1 MKVPALLLTDTNL
14 LLFTIKLHKMET
26 TEKPEQPRGGIHNY
40 FQGATIHNMVINGN
54 MNKNASESYNST
66 EEHKRL
72 TPEQVVQTLKQCPE
86 FFEKNAS
93 YSIAFCVCRDMY
105 HMGDNATQ
113 FEKMLI
119 ERGINIPLGTI
130 NNSLSRKPFMR
141 YHIDKWDE
149 MNAASIVLKTRD
161 TFIEKSQNVLIE
173 KKEIA

>member
-1 MKVPALLLTDTNL
+1 
-14 LLFTIKLHKMET
+14 MES

-113 FEKMLI
+113 FEK
-119 ERGINIPLGTI
+119 
-130 NNSLSRKPFMR
+130 R